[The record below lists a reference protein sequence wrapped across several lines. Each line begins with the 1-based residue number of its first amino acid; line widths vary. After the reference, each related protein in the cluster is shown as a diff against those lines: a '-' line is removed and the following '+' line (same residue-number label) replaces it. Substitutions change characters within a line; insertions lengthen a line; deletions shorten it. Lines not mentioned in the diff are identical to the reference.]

1 MPPKLVKFV
10 RKVGKILIVV
20 IRYSVGLDI
29 FLDNDFEIEFTS
41 TLLKRLSPFTTFS
54 GYDPIDMQII
64 FPKLL
69 GMTLAI

>member
-1 MPPKLVKFV
+1 
-10 RKVGKILIVV
+10 
-20 IRYSVGLDI
+20 
-29 FLDNDFEIEFTS
+29 
-41 TLLKRLSPFTTFS
+41 LSPFTTFS

>member
-29 FLDNDFEIEFTS
+29 FLDNDFETEFTS
-41 TLLKRLSPFTTFS
+41 TLLKRFVPVHYVF
-54 GYDPIDMQII
+54 GI
-64 FPKLL
+64 
-69 GMTLAI
+69 